1 MRTAL
6 LLTGLLAGCSDYD
19 LHRPDKAEEEPEE
32 EEPIVEEEV
41 EEEPDIELS
50 PTSLEFGYLPKDCVT
65 GWTPVTLSNVGGA
78 DLEVELIEM
87 AGSGSSGFELHADD
101 LPAEGAPLV
110 VVPGESTTVRVRFA
124 PEAWVAY
131 EPQLAVTSNDPDEP
145 VARAEVSGE
154 GAEDALYEQTFTQE
168 LQDQVDIMWIVDN
181 SGSMSDDLV
190 TVGNNFE
197 AFIQVFIDY
206 DLDFHMGVITT
217 DMDNPAQSGRLV
229 GPYITTATP
238 DPVGTFVDQIDLGA
252 TGSGSEQ
259 GFEAL
264 QAALTSPIIDNE
276 NAGFMRP
283 DAAVAAIVVT
293 DEGNSSLQTADQF
306 VTWFEALKPH
316 RDLTTFSAICEQ
328 LFIDCGN
335 YASAADMT
343 GGITGDIAASDY
355 STVLDQIALTTAGMT
370 VSFDL
375 DHPPSDLSQT
385 VVTVEGVTIP
395 NSSTDGWQYDSADQA
410 IVFNGSAIPQP
421 GESGGIVYPTA
432 SECPE

>member
-6 LLTGLLAGCSDYD
+6 LLSGLLVGCSDYD
-19 LHRPDKAEEEPEE
+19 LHRPDKSNPEE
-32 EEPIVEEEV
+32 EEPVVEEE
-41 EEEPDIELS
+41 EEETLDPDIELS
-50 PTSLEFGYLPKDCVT
+50 PTSVEFGYLPKDCVT
-65 GWTPVTLSNVGGA
+65 EWTPVTISNVGGA
-78 DLEVELIEM
+78 ELIVETIEI
-87 AGSGSSGFELHADD
+87 AGSGSSGFELNPED
-101 LPAEGAPLV
+101 LPAEGAALEIA
-110 VVPGESTTVRVRFA
+110 PGDSVTVRVRFG
-124 PEAWVAY
+124 PEAWVTY
-131 EPQLAVTSNDPDEP
+131 EPQLSVASNDPDEP
-145 VARAEVSGE
+145 TARAELSGI
-154 GAEDALYEQTFTQE
+154 GAEDALYEQTFTQD
-168 LQDQVDIMWIVDN
+168 LQDQVDVMWIVDN

-206 DLDFHMGVITT
+206 DLDYQMGVITT

-229 GPYITTATP
+229 GPYITPATP
-238 DPVGTFVDQIDLGA
+238 DPVATFVDQIDLGA

-264 QAALTSPIIDNE
+264 QAALTSPILTNE

-283 DAAVAAIVVT
+283 DAAIAAIVVS

-335 YASAADMT
+335 YASAADLT

-375 DHPPSDLSQT
+375 DEAPSDLSQT
-385 VVTVEGVTIP
+385 VVTVEGAAVP
-395 NSSTDGWQYDSADQA
+395 NNSVDGWQYDSADQA
-410 IVFNGSAIPQP
+410 IVFNGAAIPQP
-421 GESGGIVYPTA
+421 GESGSIVYPTA
-432 SECPE
+432 SECP